1 MFEDSQGKYIMP
13 IYRKIEDL
21 NYSIIYLLKTI
32 LPLYILNCIC
42 DSMMLTTWYICYIY
56 LSLPKNDSYLL
67 TLNLIRY
74 NDSRTPNINHQ
85 MVSSHCDDIPS
96 REIILYALHCGGLKS
111 ISFNLHKTE
120 CINEIALLKI
130 DGMYCYKYQVL
141 LPTCVSCMY
150 IMYFGVIYMT
160 DN

>member
-13 IYRKIEDL
+13 IYRKNEDL

-74 NDSRTPNINHQ
+74 NDPRTPNINHQ

-120 CINEIALLKI
+120 CINEIALLKLMECI
-130 DGMYCYKYQVL
+130 VVTIKFYY
-141 LPTCVSCMY
+141 PHTSCMY
-150 IMYFGVIYMT
+150 IMYVGVIYMI

>member
-13 IYRKIEDL
+13 IYRKNEDL

-74 NDSRTPNINHQ
+74 NDPRTPNINHQ

-141 LPTCVSCMY
+141 LPTCVLCMY
-150 IMYFGVIYMT
+150 VYNVFRCYLYDG
-160 DN
+160 